1 MQHRPEGFL
10 LSNDLKDRL
19 KGMLSKFLLKELFKA
34 CLRKQRENL
43 FKILLKDRYKNRQVK
58 RYRPSLRT
66 DQSISLFNLSANP

>member
-43 FKILLKDRYKNRQVK
+43 F
-58 RYRPSLRT
+58 
-66 DQSISLFNLSANP
+66 NLSANP

>member
-58 RYRPSLRT
+58 TYRPSLRT